1 MTPKYLT
8 EQQTGEALHPENLA
22 QVKELQYMSYISKQT
37 REDMLAITDILDQ
50 RIYEVSSNDQPHP
63 NISRKQMCWTCLVLY
78 LLRGAV
84 GVVRAVT

>member
-1 MTPKYLT
+1 
-8 EQQTGEALHPENLA
+8 
-22 QVKELQYMSYISKQT
+22 MSYISKQT
-37 REDMLAITDILDQ
+37 QEDMLAIIDILDQ
-50 RIYEVSSNDQPHP
+50 RIYEVSSIDQPHP